1 MHGFHPCDPGSS
13 PGTERIPFWSC
24 SVMASTL
31 GFDPSNPSSNLGKTF
46 VSITNLVFLFFINKK
61 ENMYECFNDELAHI
75 YDKSS
80 NLSKRKIIYG
90 KCLVENNLEKD
101 LHLFFYEPT
110 NVCFKAKRPL
120 IIMVHGGGFSVG
132 APELLEGHFT
142 QYYVEKG
149 FCVAAP
155 AYRLTKDK
163 GYLPE
168 KWNELADKKGVDP
181 PAGSEHRLSQYV
193 SKEVYKTAY
202 RSIRDVKAA
211 IRWLTLHADEYNI
224 DRSNVFLFGESAGAL
239 ISITS
244 QLSPN
249 KFFFKDDDD
258 VLKNDTTLST
268 TNPNVTPFKMR
279 SIIGLSG
286 SGQVLDALQAVYYPD
301 LWNDLSIYKNL
312 FLIHGDKDQIIL
324 EKFPKQ
330 LYSKYIAAG
339 KENSIKFLNVPN
351 AGHVPITDKV
361 NDLNVLE
368 HMLYHMIQ
376 FISSDEIICPRLR
389 EFKESQNQTD
399 YKLTVKSLYDTE
411 GIKPNKKDENE
422 ANTINI
428 FLIAL
433 SVILI
438 VITVCLIIY
447 VYLKK

>member
-1 MHGFHPCDPGSS
+1 
-13 PGTERIPFWSC
+13 
-24 SVMASTL
+24 
-31 GFDPSNPSSNLGKTF
+31 
-46 VSITNLVFLFFINKK
+46 
-61 ENMYECFNDELAHI
+61 MYEYFSEI
-75 YDKSS
+75 SKERYSG
-80 NLSKRKIIYG
+80 LSKKRIIYG
-90 KCLVENNLEKD
+90 QCLVENNIKKD
-101 LHLFFYEPT
+101 LHLLFYEPT

-120 IIMVHGGGFSVG
+120 IIMVHGGGFMIG
-132 APELLEGHFT
+132 APELLEEHFT
-142 QYYVEKG
+142 QYFVEKG

-168 KWNELADKKGVDP
+168 KWSELADKNGVDP
-181 PAGSEHRLSQYV
+181 PAGSEHRLSQYI
-193 SKEVYKTAY
+193 SKEVYKTVY

-224 DRSNVFLFGESAGAL
+224 DKSNVFLFGESAGAL

-249 KFFFKDDDD
+249 KYFFKDED
-258 VLKNDTTLST
+258 VVEVEDTTLST

-279 SIIGLSG
+279 SVIGLSG
-286 SGQVLDALQAVYYPD
+286 SGQALDAIKDVYYPD

-330 LYSKYIAAG
+330 LYSKYVAAG

-351 AGHVPITDKV
+351 AGHVPITQRV

-368 HMLYHMIQ
+368 HILYHMVQ
-376 FISSDEIICPRLR
+376 FISSDEITCPRLR
-389 EFKESQNQTD
+389 EFKESQNPTI
-399 YKLTVKSLYDTE
+399 YKLASENQYNTK
-411 GIKPNKKDENE
+411 GIKPNKKDENKCV
-422 ANTINI
+422 NQTNPVNV

-438 VITVCLIIY
+438 VIIVCFIIY
-447 VYLKK
+447 VSLKK